1 MDCFQRTDS
10 QFRDG
15 SLTAVQTSS
24 WKVLFPTRNYFNMSA
39 LAVLSSDHMLGRGPR
54 QDIDCG
60 LWSVCLYPAL
70 GLGSR
75 QLSSS
80 EDRSLLKAL
89 GKLSSASIF
98 PSGSVVKFVWL
109 YLILKN
115 ITNDGQETT
124 DNISCEA
131 YFQEAQDE
139 MSSLPVEKVFLL
151 LSMIYISKQ
160 PFGRM

>member
-1 MDCFQRTDS
+1 M
-10 QFRDG
+10 
-15 SLTAVQTSS
+15 
-24 WKVLFPTRNYFNMSA
+24 
-39 LAVLSSDHMLGRGPR
+39 
-54 QDIDCG
+54 
-60 LWSVCLYPAL
+60 CLYPAL

-160 PFGRM
+160 PFGRK

>member
-1 MDCFQRTDS
+1 MPLPS
-10 QFRDG
+10 PG
-15 SLTAVQTSS
+15 
-24 WKVLFPTRNYFNMSA
+24 
-39 LAVLSSDHMLGRGPR
+39 
-54 QDIDCG
+54 
-60 LWSVCLYPAL
+60 L
-70 GLGSR
+70 GL
-75 QLSSS
+75 QAALLLQ
-80 EDRSLLKAL
+80 DRSLLKAL

-160 PFGRM
+160 PFGRK